1 MWKARAK
8 AMRPASRC
16 FAKRPLISARDLS
29 GRAAAIGRR
38 KGARVTARDRKVAE
52 LVEDL
57 HTDATIDTSWLDYR
71 SNGSSWSYRIH
82 GPRGRTQTW
91 RVRPSGTPGE
101 NALLTVDA
109 SAGVLSEAAGER
121 WIAVGDAAI
130 AFDPIASQGLF
141 NALSSALVVTGVLL
155 STDRLNLATA
165 RLYSDAVA
173 ATFLMSEAGRID
185 VYKNSDALK
194 TLS

>member
-16 FAKRPLISARDLS
+16 SAKRPLISARDLP

-130 AFDPIASQGLF
+130 A
-141 NALSSALVVTGVLL
+141 
-155 STDRLNLATA
+155 STPSPPKGFSMHCRPPWW
-165 RLYSDAVA
+165 
-173 ATFLMSEAGRID
+173 
-185 VYKNSDALK
+185 
-194 TLS
+194 